1 MPISNFDRNR
11 LDSRNAFIRM
21 AFEPTTNHRTQ
32 PIKIGQ
38 CEKLAH
44 WHWYNLRVPMK
55 SERATE
61 RVSEWLRAR
70 KKWNIWWHNDIHGPC
85 LIIWCVILYV
95 YVSLQKC
102 INLFDILCE
111 LQFFVRIAIGF
122 QGVRS
127 FIVASYGLVV
137 QLPHGLRQPNTYT
150 HRERKKRCVV
160 LCWAAVCQYACASH
174 TFVLA
179 EL

>member
-1 MPISNFDRNR
+1 
-11 LDSRNAFIRM
+11 
-21 AFEPTTNHRTQ
+21 
-32 PIKIGQ
+32 
-38 CEKLAH
+38 
-44 WHWYNLRVPMK
+44 MK

-61 RVSEWLRAR
+61 RVSEWLWAR

-160 LCWAAVCQYACASH
+160 LGSCMPICVCLTYIRTSRIVVQHDMHRIQLLLLPAIFIVAALVRSLFRLWIFGCVCK
-174 TFVLA
+174 TFDYIWL
-179 EL
+179 